1 VPLEKIIV
9 ETDCPYLTPAPF
21 KGQRNEPLYVAYVA
35 EKIAKIK
42 QITSEEVAEITTE
55 NAKNCFSL

>member
-1 VPLEKIIV
+1 
-9 ETDCPYLTPAPF
+9 LTPVPK

-42 QITSEEVAEITTE
+42 QISQEKVAEITTQ